1 MGFSRYQINIFAF
14 AGTPTHPALPWVG
27 GTEVVEGD
35 KDQLESL
42 FGSFPACVDME
53 TIGDLEIEQ
62 VADHCKTTS
71 AMTAFDMLN
80 HLMSLCADQYPES
93 NCCLMDVTYLGYE
106 EAEADTPSP
115 PEPMPF

>member
-62 VADHCKTTS
+62 VAERVNRTEAAVYRALS
-71 AMTAFDMLN
+71 RVRMT
-80 HLMSLCADQYPES
+80 LMECVPKQMA
-93 NCCLMDVTYLGYE
+93 
-106 EAEADTPSP
+106 AEMA
-115 PEPMPF
+115 